1 MKLILPFT
9 PHLAF
14 ECLEMLKCESVNK
27 WPNIDKENI
36 IDEIKLAVQINGK
49 TRDVITKR
57 NLKEKEIEEF
67 ILKNSKAKKYLRQ
80 KLLKLFSLKIKL

>member
-1 MKLILPFT
+1 MIPFT

-49 TRDVITKR
+49 TRDVITVKR
-57 NLKEKEIEEF
+57 NLKEKEIE
-67 ILKNSKAKKYLRQ
+67 
-80 KLLKLFSLKIKL
+80 